1 MDSSLKSARTAAPTD
16 GLVLAGDAAVDLQL
30 HTTYSDGA
38 WAPAQL
44 IDFLLN
50 EQFAL
55 AAITDHDRPDSV
67 STVLKLG
74 AERGLP
80 LLAAVEMSTSWRG
93 EATDVL
99 CYGFTPDKPGWNDLL
114 SLGQSVVRRQ
124 NEITQEVYENLLRAG
139 YEFPHEQE
147 VLKEKVGEP
156 LGSNDLGLLLL
167 HHGYSTRPGSIGKIM
182 TDAGFYF
189 AQNDIAVAVDA
200 AHRSGAVC
208 LIAHPGRGG
217 EFTRFDAGLL
227 DELRR
232 EVPIDGIEAY
242 YPIHSAEQ
250 VALYLDYARR
260 HDLLVS
266 SGSDSHGPEKTPIKY
281 RAELSRQL
289 LERLGIQVE

>member
-1 MDSSLKSARTAAPTD
+1 LAA
-16 GLVLAGDAAVDLQL
+16 DAAIDLQL
-30 HTTYSDGA
+30 HTTHSDGT

-44 IDFLLN
+44 IDYLLN

-67 STVLKLG
+67 VSVLQLG
-74 AERGLP
+74 AERGLH
-80 LLAAVEMSTSWRG
+80 LLTAVEMSTSWRG

-99 CYGFTPDKPGWNDLL
+99 CYGFAADQPGWNDLL
-114 SLGQSVVRRQ
+114 SLAQSVVLRQ
-124 NEITQEVYENLLRAG
+124 NEITREVYEKLLRAG
-139 YEFPHEQE
+139 YEFPQEGE
-147 VLKEKVGEP
+147 VLKAKAGEP

-167 HHGYSTRPGSIGKIM
+167 HHGYSTGPGSIGRIM

-189 AQNDIAVAVDA
+189 AQNDIAVVVDA
-200 AHRSGAVC
+200 AHRSGALC

-217 EFTRFDAGLL
+217 EFTRFDGGLL
-227 DELRR
+227 DELRG

-242 YPIHSAEQ
+242 YPKHTPEQ
-250 VALYLDYARR
+250 VAMYLDYARR

-266 SGSDSHGPEKTPIKY
+266 SGSDSHGPEKAPIKY

-289 LERLGIQVE
+289 LERLGIRVE

>member
-1 MDSSLKSARTAAPTD
+1 
-16 GLVLAGDAAVDLQL
+16 LVLASDAAVDLQL
-30 HTTYSDGA
+30 HTTYSDGT

-44 IDFLLN
+44 IDYLLS

-55 AAITDHDRPDSV
+55 AAITDHDRPDITS
-67 STVLKLG
+67 SILKLG

-93 EATDVL
+93 EATDLL
-99 CYGFTPDKPGWNDLL
+99 CYGLTPEKPGWDDLL
-114 SLGQSVVRRQ
+114 SLAQSVVRRQ
-124 NEITQEVYENLLRAG
+124 NEITQEVYEKLLRDG
-139 YEFPHEQE
+139 YQFPHEQE

-156 LGSNDLGLLLL
+156 LGPNDLGLLLL
-167 HHGYSTRPGSIGKIM
+167 HHGYSTGPGSIGKIM
-182 TDAGFYF
+182 TDADFYF
-189 AQNDIAVAVDA
+189 AQNDIALVVDA
-200 AHRSGAVC
+200 AHRSGGVC

-242 YPIHSAEQ
+242 YPMHSAEQ
-250 VALYLDYARR
+250 VALYLDCARR
-260 HDLLVS
+260 HGLLVS
-266 SGSDSHGPEKTPIKY
+266 SGSDSHGPQKPPVKY
-281 RAELSRQL
+281 RAEMCRYL